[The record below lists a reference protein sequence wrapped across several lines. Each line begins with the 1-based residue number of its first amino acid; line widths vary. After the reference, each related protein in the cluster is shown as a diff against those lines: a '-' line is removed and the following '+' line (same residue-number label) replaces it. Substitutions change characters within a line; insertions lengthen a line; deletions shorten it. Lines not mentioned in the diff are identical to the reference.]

1 MRDEISLDD
10 PDAMLA
16 RDSGELL
23 RATATAGAQVRTALL
38 QVGAGVLAEIAADGP
53 PRALVIVGTGGSGMC
68 AEILAALARGSSPVP
83 VVSVC
88 GPTLP
93 GWVGP
98 LDVVVGISTS
108 GQTRETLAATEVAV
122 RRGARVVGIGGA
134 DPSPATPAKAGL
146 AGLLT
151 RGTGWHL
158 ATADPHR
165 LARVSLW
172 SLLTPLLLVADAL
185 GVSRAPR
192 PVLEQLADRL
202 DERALAFGPVVSTL
216 DNPAKETA
224 LSICETLPV
233 VIGTTPLTAAVAKRL
248 AGQLGANARVPA
260 FAAVAPEAISTYG
273 ALLDGPYARPADVFR
288 DPFDDPEQVARL
300 SFVLVRGGPEND
312 ITEAQGS
319 ALEAVAETRGVTV
332 RRIESSAAGD
342 LLVLADLIP
351 MVDFISVYVALARGQ
366 DPWAS
371 PAVPEL
377 RARVAD
383 AL

>member
-10 PDAMLA
+10 PAAMLDK
-16 RDSGELL
+16 DSGELL

-38 QVGAGVLAEIAADGP
+38 RVGAGVLAEIAADGP
-53 PRALVIVGTGGSGMC
+53 PRALVILGTGGSGMC
-68 AEILAALARGSSPVP
+68 ADILAALARGSSPVP

-98 LDVVVGISTS
+98 LDVVIGISTS
-108 GQTRETLAATEVAV
+108 GQTRETLAATEVAM

-134 DPSPATPAKAGL
+134 DPSPAKAGL

-185 GVSRAPR
+185 GVFRAPR
-192 PVLEQLADRL
+192 PALEQLADRL

-224 LSICETLPV
+224 LSIAETLPV
-233 VIGTTPLTAAVAKRL
+233 IIGTTPLTAAVAKRL

-312 ITEAQGS
+312 VTEAQGS
-319 ALEAVAETRGVTV
+319 ALETVAESRGVTV
-332 RRIESSAAGD
+332 RRIESRAVGD

-351 MVDFISVYVALARGQ
+351 MVDFTSVYVALARGE